1 MNMNQ
6 AVAGRQTGRRRHP
19 HSGIGRAALVAL
31 AERFLMAV
39 LILATFL
46 IFVVGAYAAP
56 RITVD
61 DVKAGSLLM
70 RTEDPGSYVEAVR
83 TATDVQLNVSGPTIR
98 ATLTQMFHNPS
109 KSWVEGVYVFP
120 LPDGAA
126 VDTMKM
132 VIGQRVVVADIKEK
146 QQAKLV
152 YERAKAEG
160 KKAALVE
167 QQRPNMFMNSIAN
180 IGPGDT
186 VVIQIEYQEPVRQA
200 DNTFSLRVPLVVAP
214 RFSPNAVG
222 AGSAQTVTFQDKSG
236 WGAVTPAPASSPVP
250 QAPVLDTRANAP
262 VNPIQIRI
270 DLDAGFALGEV
281 KSAFHPINITDKGPQ
296 VRHIELAS
304 GSVPAD
310 RDFEL
315 TWQAQPSQTPGVG
328 LFRERVGSDD
338 YLIAYVTPPSL
349 KTAQADQ
356 RPRDVTFVIDNSGS
370 MGGTSIEQ
378 ARASLGYALSRLSQ
392 ADRFNVIRFDD
403 TFTNLFGGTLPATAE
418 NIARAQDYVSRLQAN
433 GGTMMVAPM
442 LEALKDDHVDDQNT
456 ANLGFLRQVVF
467 ITDGGIDNEQ
477 ELFDTIA
484 SHRGRS
490 RVFMVGIGSAPNSY
504 LMTRAAELGGGAF
517 MQIGSVDQVQ
527 ERMKQLVDKLES
539 PAMTNVDVAI
549 SAGSADVTP
558 RILPDLYHGETLV
571 LAAKVGHLKGNVE
584 VRGLID
590 GKGWSVTLPVAGA
603 AEGAGISKLWARR
616 KIDDTEVAQ
625 TLRQISREDADK
637 RILALALDHH
647 LVTRLTSL
655 VAVDKTPVR
664 PRGVRLSRS
673 DVPLNLPAGWDFDKV
688 FGIKGETAAD
698 REQRQALLDL
708 DGRKV
713 QTIDASRTISL
724 PQTATDAELRLIIG
738 GLLLAGGLGFGFLTR
753 RRGAPA

>member
-1 MNMNQ
+1 MHINQ
-6 AVAGRQTGRRRHP
+6 AVAGRQSGRRRHP
-19 HSGIGRAALVAL
+19 HSGIGRAALIAL
-31 AERFLMAV
+31 AERLAMVV

-61 DVKAGSLLM
+61 EVKSGSLLM
-70 RTEDPGSYVEAVR
+70 RTDDPGSYVEAVR
-83 TATDVQLNVSGPTIR
+83 TATDVELKVSGPTIR

-109 KSWVEGVYVFP
+109 KNWVEGIYVFP

-132 VIGQRVVVADIKEK
+132 VIGQRVVIADIKEK

-214 RFSPNAVG
+214 RFSPGAV
-222 AGSAQTVTFQDKSG
+222 AENSAETVTFQDKSG
-236 WGAVTPAPASSPVP
+236 WGAVKSVPAASQVP
-250 QAPVLDTRANAP
+250 QPPVLDPRKNAP
-262 VNPIQIRI
+262 INPVQIRI
-270 DLDAGFALGEV
+270 DLDAGFPLGAV
-281 KSAFHPINITDKGPQ
+281 KSAFHAVNITDKGSQ
-296 VRHIELAS
+296 ARHIELAS
-304 GSVPAD
+304 GPVPAD

-315 TWQAQPSQTPGVG
+315 TWQAQPSQTPAVG
-328 LFRERVGSDD
+328 LFRERVGNEN
-338 YLIAYVTPPSL
+338 YLVAYVTPPNL
-349 KTAQADQ
+349 KSQSTDQ

-378 ARASLGYALSRLSQ
+378 ARASLAYALGRLTPS
-392 ADRFNVIRFDD
+392 DRFNVIRFDD
-403 TFTNLFGGTLPATAE
+403 TFTNLFGETLPATAE

-442 LEALKDDHVDDQNT
+442 LEALKDTHSDEQ
-456 ANLGFLRQVVF
+456 GFLRQVVF

-477 ELFDTIA
+477 ELFDAIA

-527 ERMKQLVDKLES
+527 ERMKHLVDKLES
-539 PAMTNVDVAI
+539 PAMTNVDVSF
-549 SAGSADVTP
+549 SAGPADVTP

-571 LAAKVGHLKGNVE
+571 LAAKMGGLKTRALSSTVE
-584 VRGLID
+584 VHGLID
-590 GKGWSVTLPVAGA
+590 GKGWSVTLAVADA

-637 RILALALDHH
+637 RILSLALEHH

-664 PRGVRLSRS
+664 PRGVHLSRS

-688 FGIKGETAAD
+688 FGVKGETISD

-713 QTIDASRTISL
+713 QTIDASRAISL
-724 PQTATDAELRLIIG
+724 PQTATDAELRLIA
-738 GLLLAGGLGFGFLTR
+738 GLVLLGGGLGFGFLTR
-753 RRGAPA
+753 RRRVAA

>member
-1 MNMNQ
+1 MHMNQ

-19 HSGIGRAALVAL
+19 HSGIGRAALIAL

-39 LILATFL
+39 LVLVTFL

-70 RTEDPGSYVEAVR
+70 RTDDPGSYVEAVR
-83 TATDVQLNVSGPTIR
+83 TATDVQLSVSGPTIR

-109 KSWVEGVYVFP
+109 KSWVEGIYVFP

-146 QQAKLV
+146 QLAKLV

-214 RFSPNAVG
+214 RFSPSEIG
-222 AGSAQTVTFQDKSG
+222 AGSVQTVTFQDKSG
-236 WGAVTPAPASSPVP
+236 WGAVAPAPGSSQVP
-250 QAPVLDTRANAP
+250 QAPVLDPRENAP
-262 VNPIQIRI
+262 VNPVQIRI

-281 KSAFHPINITDKGPQ
+281 KSAFHPVKIIDKGPQ
-296 VRHIELAS
+296 ARHIELAS
-304 GSVPAD
+304 GPVPAD

-315 TWQAQPSQTPGVG
+315 TWQAQPSQTPSVG
-328 LFRERVGSDD
+328 LFREKVGSDD

-349 KTAQADQ
+349 KSAQADQ

-378 ARASLGYALSRLSQ
+378 ARASLAYALGRLTPS
-392 ADRFNVIRFDD
+392 DRFNVIRFDD
-403 TFTNLFGGTLPATAE
+403 TFTNLFGGTLAATPE
-418 NIARAQDYVSRLQAN
+418 NIARAQDYVARLQAN

-442 LEALKDDHVDDQNT
+442 LEALKDDHTDEK
-456 ANLGFLRQVVF
+456 GFLRQVVF

-477 ELFDTIA
+477 ELFDAIA

-549 SAGSADVTP
+549 SSGSADVTP

-571 LAAKVGHLKGNVE
+571 LAAKVKHLTGEVE

-590 GKGWSVTLPVAGA
+590 GKGWSVSLPVAGA

-637 RILALALDHH
+637 RILGLALDHH

-655 VAVDKTPVR
+655 VAVDKTPIR

-688 FGIKGETAAD
+688 FGTKGETVSD

-713 QTIDASRTISL
+713 QTIDASRAISL

-738 GLLLAGGLGFGFLTR
+738 GLLLAGGLTFGLLTR
-753 RRGAPA
+753 RRRAFA

>member
-1 MNMNQ
+1 MNQ

-19 HSGIGRAALVAL
+19 HSGIARAALIAL
-31 AERFLMAV
+31 AERFLMVV
-39 LILATFL
+39 LVLATFL

-70 RTEDPGSYVEAVR
+70 RTDDPGSYVEAVR

-109 KSWVEGVYVFP
+109 KSWVEGIYVFP

-214 RFSPNAVG
+214 RFSPSGIG

-236 WGAVTPAPASSPVP
+236 WGAVTPAPASSQVP
-250 QAPVLDTRANAP
+250 QAPVLDPRENAP
-262 VNPIQIRI
+262 VNPVQIRI
-270 DLDAGFALGEV
+270 DLDAGFALGDV
-281 KSAFHPINITDKGPQ
+281 KSAFHPIKITDKGPQ
-296 VRHIELAS
+296 ARHIELAS

-315 TWQAQPSQTPGVG
+315 TWSAQPSQTPGVG
-328 LFRERVGSDD
+328 LFREKVGSDD

-349 KTAQADQ
+349 RSAQADQ

-378 ARASLGYALSRLSQ
+378 ARASLAYALGRLTPS
-392 ADRFNVIRFDD
+392 DRFNVIRFDD
-403 TFTNLFGGTLPATAE
+403 TFTNLFGGTLAATPE

-442 LEALKDDHVDDQNT
+442 LEALKDDHADEK
-456 ANLGFLRQVVF
+456 GFLRQVVF

-477 ELFDTIA
+477 ELFDAIA

-517 MQIGSVDQVQ
+517 MQIGSVEQVQ

-549 SAGSADVTP
+549 SAGLADVTP

-571 LAAKVGHLKGNVE
+571 LAAKVKQLAGNVE

-590 GKGWSVTLPVAGA
+590 GKGWSISLPVAGA

-688 FGIKGETAAD
+688 FGIKGETVAD

-713 QTIDASRTISL
+713 QTIGASRAISL

-738 GLLLAGGLGFGFLTR
+738 GLLLAGGLGFGLLTR
-753 RRGAPA
+753 RRRAVA

>member
-1 MNMNQ
+1 MHMNQ

-19 HSGIGRAALVAL
+19 HSGIGRSALIAL
-31 AERFLMAV
+31 AERLLMVMLA
-39 LILATFL
+39 LATFL
-46 IFVVGAYAAP
+46 LFVVGAYAAP
-56 RITVD
+56 RVTVD

-83 TATDVQLNVSGPTIR
+83 TATDVQLSVSGPTIR
-98 ATLTQMFHNPS
+98 ATVTQMFHNPG
-109 KSWVEGVYVFP
+109 KNWVEGIYVFP

-146 QQAKLV
+146 QEAKLV

-180 IGPGDT
+180 IGPGDA
-186 VVIQIEYQEPVRQA
+186 VVIQIEYQEPVHQA
-200 DNTFSLRVPLVVAP
+200 DNVFSLRVPLVVAP
-214 RFSPNAVG
+214 RFSPDA
-222 AGSAQTVTFQDKSG
+222 AAPAQSVTFQDKSG
-236 WGAVTPAPASSPVP
+236 WGAVTPSAGTGQVP
-250 QAPVLDTRANAP
+250 QPPVLDPRENAP
-262 VNPIQIRI
+262 VNPVQIRI
-270 DLDAGFALGEV
+270 DLDAGFPLGEV
-281 KSAFHPINITDKGPQ
+281 KSAFHAVDITQKGPKA
-296 VRHIELAS
+296 RHIELAA

-315 TWQAQPSQTPGVG
+315 SWQAQPSQAPAVG
-328 LFRERVGSDD
+328 LFHEKVGNDD
-338 YLIAYVTPPSL
+338 YVVAYVTPPTA
-349 KTAQADQ
+349 KAAQADQ

-378 ARASLGYALSRLSQ
+378 ARASLGYALGRLTPS
-392 ADRFNVIRFDD
+392 DRFNVIRFDN
-403 TFTNLFGGTLPATAE
+403 TFTNLFGGSLPATPE
-418 NIARAQDYVSRLQAN
+418 NVARAQDYVSRLQAN

-442 LEALKDDHVDDQNT
+442 LEALKDSQEADKS
-456 ANLGFLRQVVF
+456 FLRQVVF

-477 ELFDTIA
+477 QLFDAIA
-484 SHRGRS
+484 SNRGRS

-539 PAMTNVDVAI
+539 PAMTNVDVAF
-549 SAGSADVTP
+549 SGSADVTP

-571 LAAKVGHLKGNVE
+571 LSAKVGQLAGDVE

-590 GKGWSVTLPVAGA
+590 GKPWSVKLPLAGA

-616 KIDDTEVAQ
+616 KIDDMEVAQ
-625 TLRQISREDADK
+625 TLRQVSREDADK

-655 VAVDKTPVR
+655 VAVDKTPIR

-688 FGIKGETAAD
+688 FGVRGETVAD

-713 QTIDASRTISL
+713 QTIDASRAISL

-738 GLLLAGGLGFGFLTR
+738 GLLLAGGLGFGFLAR
-753 RRGAPA
+753 RRRVQA